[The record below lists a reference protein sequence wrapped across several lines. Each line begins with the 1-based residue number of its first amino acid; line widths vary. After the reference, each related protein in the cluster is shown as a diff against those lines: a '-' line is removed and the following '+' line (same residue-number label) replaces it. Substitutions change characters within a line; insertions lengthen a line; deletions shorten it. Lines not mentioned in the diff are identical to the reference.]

1 MLDVFGPK
9 LSAMKRE
16 RERLQMDL
24 DQTTAAPQD
33 VEAVADTA
41 IQGEYGIWVMSCLRP
56 NLFG

>member
-1 MLDVFGPK
+1 MLDVLGPK

-24 DQTTAAPQD
+24 DQTTAEPQD

-41 IQGEYGIWVMSCLRP
+41 IQGGDMA
-56 NLFG
+56 FG